1 MLNVQLKYE
10 GVLISTEAR
19 SAEVD
24 ISTPEN

>member
-1 MLNVQLKYE
+1 MLNIQQKSE

-24 ISTPEN
+24 IRTPED